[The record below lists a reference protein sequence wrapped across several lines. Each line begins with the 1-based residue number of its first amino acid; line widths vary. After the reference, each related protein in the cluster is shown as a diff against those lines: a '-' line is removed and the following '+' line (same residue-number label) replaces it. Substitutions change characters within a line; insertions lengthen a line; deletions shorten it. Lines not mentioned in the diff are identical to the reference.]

1 MTSTVCTMW
10 SQDTISNPNWNL
22 EFENRDL
29 PPVSFPFWMAKEIAL
44 DLSEKEQLES
54 LQELSLKEI
63 ALLRTLTAGLE
74 ETSRHKSLQITLLE
88 TRIKTLEVSLQS
100 ASMKKPRD
108 NLMHWLLRMAAALG
122 VGYVLGTLPL

>member
-1 MTSTVCTMW
+1 
-10 SQDTISNPNWNL
+10 
-22 EFENRDL
+22 
-29 PPVSFPFWMAKEIAL
+29 MAKEIAL

-63 ALLRTLTAGLE
+63 ALLRILTAGLE

-108 NLMHWLLRMAAALG
+108 NLMHWLLRMAAAFG